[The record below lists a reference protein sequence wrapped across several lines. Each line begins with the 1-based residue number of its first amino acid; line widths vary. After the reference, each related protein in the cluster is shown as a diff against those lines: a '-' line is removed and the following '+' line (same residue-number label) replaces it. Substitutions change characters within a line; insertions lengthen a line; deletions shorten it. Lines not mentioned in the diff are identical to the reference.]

1 MYSTRQFTGS
11 EHLHLGGSELPY
23 DMLRFWQLSLSD
35 ILLNMNRGTFAEYIV
50 RCALSDG
57 GFDSLKQGNGS
68 LRPFDITGP
77 EIPSKS
83 RPSRIEVKSAASIQS
98 TTPDSAEPLTLP
110 DSKIIFGI
118 QPAIDWNSE
127 DHTARRNNDLYVFC
141 HYTATRKMDDML
153 DLTFWEFYILPTSVI
168 ENDAVLVNQK
178 TISLYRLK
186 KIGLKSHSFIELY
199 EEIMSAISKI

>member
-57 GFDSLKQGNGS
+57 GF
-68 LRPFDITGP
+68 
-77 EIPSKS
+77 
-83 RPSRIEVKSAASIQS
+83 ASIQS

-153 DLTFWEFYILPTSVI
+153 DLTFWDFYILPSSVI
-168 ENDAVLVNQK
+168 ENEAVLVNQK
-178 TISLYRLK
+178 TISLYRLE

-199 EEIMSAISKI
+199 DEIMSAISKI